1 MYIIKLQKNF
11 SLPKYFTAKMF
22 LPRLSIMLIWFSVL
36 CIAQQSN
43 QEIASNFRVGVIL
56 DLDSLVGRIGLSCLS
71 LALSDFYSAH
81 PKYST
86 RLILHVRDS
95 KGQVIEAASSGTHF
109 FSMPFLLSIPG
120 IVLG

>member
-1 MYIIKLQKNF
+1 
-11 SLPKYFTAKMF
+11 
-22 LPRLSIMLIWFSVL
+22 MLIWLSVL

-43 QEIASNFRVGVIL
+43 QEIASNFQVGVIL

-81 PKYST
+81 PNYNT

-95 KGQVIEAASSGTHF
+95 KGQIIEAASSGTHF
-109 FSMPFLLSIPG
+109 SSMPFLLSMHG